1 MATQLQI
8 RRGTS
13 TQVAAFTGAEG
24 EIVVNTTNDSIHV
37 NDGSTAGGFE
47 VARADGSNWAIT
59 NAISTTANISFGD
72 NDKAIFGAGSDL
84 KIYHDGS
91 NSYIEDAGT
100 GNLRIMAQDFR
111 VVNSANSESM
121 IQADNDGA
129 VRLYYDNSNKL
140 STTST
145 GISVSGAVGA
155 PSSENFY
162 RIKLRDTGGIAN
174 DVGIGQPDAD
184 SLAFNF
190 TPTSGG
196 HIAFF
201 SGSNEKVRI
210 DSSGNVGIGTSATS
224 AKVIIDRGAG
234 SSSPTTF
241 TTANSYL
248 QLGGTDYNTSG
259 SVYAIG
265 FGYSGGATHSPA
277 YMGFQLTSVGSYT
290 KGDLVFRTRDSTDDV
305 ATTERMR
312 IDSSGT
318 VAIGTTSLTT
328 LGTLV
333 VQQSA
338 DSKGIALVDSAAAN
352 TFFIENQGDEA
363 KFRLNTTNPFTFTH
377 DTTERAR
384 IDSSGHLLVGKTSA
398 TAQGLGTEIR
408 GPQIIIG
415 KTASG
420 TVNGIYFNHATSY
433 VGGLNYSNTAT
444 ALVTSSDERLKENIA
459 DADDAGS
466 KIDAM
471 QVRKFDW
478 KEDGSH
484 QEYGFVAQELEPVFN
499 HAVHTS
505 EDDMG
510 TKSVDYASLVPMLVK
525 EIQSLRNRVAEL
537 ENN

>member
-265 FGYSGGATHSPA
+265 FGYSGGATHSCL
-277 YMGFQLTSVGSYT
+277 Y
-290 KGDLVFRTRDSTDDV
+290 
-305 ATTERMR
+305 
-312 IDSSGT
+312 
-318 VAIGTTSLTT
+318 
-328 LGTLV
+328 
-333 VQQSA
+333 
-338 DSKGIALVDSAAAN
+338 GIPIN
-352 TFFIENQGDEA
+352 
-363 KFRLNTTNPFTFTH
+363 KRRLLHKRRF
-377 DTTERAR
+377 
-384 IDSSGHLLVGKTSA
+384 
-398 TAQGLGTEIR
+398 GL
-408 GPQIIIG
+408 
-415 KTASG
+415 
-420 TVNGIYFNHATSY
+420 
-433 VGGLNYSNTAT
+433 
-444 ALVTSSDERLKENIA
+444 
-459 DADDAGS
+459 
-466 KIDAM
+466 
-471 QVRKFDW
+471 
-478 KEDGSH
+478 
-484 QEYGFVAQELEPVFN
+484 
-499 HAVHTS
+499 
-505 EDDMG
+505 
-510 TKSVDYASLVPMLVK
+510 
-525 EIQSLRNRVAEL
+525 
-537 ENN
+537 